1 MIENTVWWPN
11 NGSLVDM
18 RIGHKKGPVAVRLR
32 VRVRDA
38 SIYADA
44 RRYTPGIDLDR
55 IPWPEGMELEEVKKW
70 AEAQYLLIKI

>member
-32 VRVRDA
+32 V
-38 SIYADA
+38 
-44 RRYTPGIDLDR
+44 
-55 IPWPEGMELEEVKKW
+55 
-70 AEAQYLLIKI
+70 